1 MTPAERSGSSVA
13 IRHAATTASP
23 PSTTPTSPPIR
34 RSIGAH
40 SRPFR
45 PVFGSRSDPRGL
57 AASPPILAYKLG
69 SFPLARTRAPIAPKP
84 WGIEFNGEEPVK
96 ALVSLENEKCSV
108 EEIHLDPPK
117 AGELKIKMAAT
128 GVCRSDLSV
137 ISGALPLPKPIVLG
151 HEGAGIVDTVGE
163 GVVGFAPGDHVVLS
177 FNPACGH
184 CFFCDTQEPQFCNV
198 GQPNGLMLDGT
209 TRAHRE
215 DGSDLN
221 VMQYLGCMAEYA
233 VVPAISTQKIDKS
246 IPLDKA
252 ALVGCGVMTGV
263 GAAINTA
270 KVTPGS
276 TTAVFGCGGIGLSI
290 IQGCRIAGARQII
303 AIDVADNKLEMARNF
318 GATHTI
324 NGASESA
331 VMKCKELTGGRG
343 PDFTF
348 EAAGVAQLM
357 SEAHAASRRGGT
369 TTIVGVGKLTENV
382 PFNAL
387 MLSMEGKTVK
397 GSYYGDTNFH
407 HDFPMLLD
415 LYTAGKLNLDDMVT
429 ATYSIDE
436 APRAFDDME
445 AGKNARGVILYD

>member
-1 MTPAERSGSSVA
+1 M
-13 IRHAATTASP
+13 
-23 PSTTPTSPPIR
+23 
-34 RSIGAH
+34 
-40 SRPFR
+40 
-45 PVFGSRSDPRGL
+45 
-57 AASPPILAYKLG
+57 
-69 SFPLARTRAPIAPKP
+69 
-84 WGIEFNGEEPVK
+84 K

-108 EEIHLDPPK
+108 EEIVLDPPK

-151 HEGAGIVDTVGE
+151 HEGAGVVDAVGE
-163 GVVGFAPGDHVVLS
+163 GVTGFESGDHVVLS

-184 CFFCDTQEPQFCNV
+184 CYFCEAQEPQFCNI
-198 GQPNGLMLDGT
+198 GAPDGKMLDGT
-209 TRAHRE
+209 TRTHLQ
-215 DGSDLN
+215 DGSDLS

-233 VVPAISTQKIDKS
+233 VVPAISAQKIEKS

-270 KVTPGS
+270 KVTVGS
-276 TTAVFGCGGIGLSI
+276 TAAVFGCGGIGLSI
-290 IQGCRIAGARQII
+290 IQGCKIAGARQII
-303 AIDVADNKLEMARNF
+303 AIDVADNKLELAKNF
-318 GATHTI
+318 GATHTV
-324 NGASESA
+324 NGSVDNS
-331 VMKCKELTGGRG
+331 VLKCKELTDGRG

-357 SEAHAASRRGGT
+357 AEAHAASRRGGT

-387 MLSMEGKTVK
+387 MLSMEGKTLK
-397 GSYYGDTNFH
+397 GSFYGDTNFR

-415 LYTAGKLNLDDMVT
+415 MYTVGKLNLDDMVT

-436 APRAFDDME
+436 APQAFDDME